1 MEEQVQLEWN
11 AVYAIV
17 WWIETVENGVW
28 TAKTIVSWTD
38 GVQTQSEC
46 IEWCADDVFDK
57 YGDNHKTQKKNE
69 KKLRQFDG
77 ISEISEESPL

>member
-1 MEEQVQLEWN
+1 LSDLFFGKSKIDNDVSLDISKTFTPKHQQ
-11 AVYAIV
+11 
-17 WWIETVENGVW
+17 ET
-28 TAKTIVSWTD
+28 
-38 GVQTQSEC
+38 
-46 IEWCADDVFDK
+46 DDVFDK